1 MRLIEAIQNVGGFTD
16 SYNNNHHVSNN
27 QSDSN
32 QSTFTTGAQKIF
44 KPKKIKNERK
54 RELSPKSS
62 SSDLEHF
69 YFSENSINPSSAS
82 VALM

>member
-1 MRLIEAIQNVGGFTD
+1 MLVVLPIATITTMLVTTRVIVI
-16 SYNNNHHVSNN
+16 
-27 QSDSN
+27 
-32 QSTFTTGAQKIF
+32 STFTTGAQKIF